1 MAILIPQTSLRA
13 APWKNGGGSTT
24 EIAVSP
30 AGAGFEDF
38 DWRISLATI
47 TASGP
52 FSSFPG
58 IDRSLMLVDGE
69 SVSLTLDGARKVVLS
84 AAQPMLWF
92 PGEAAVSAEVTGAT
106 TDFNVMTRR
115 SRCRHQLEK
124 ITAPG
129 RLMRRSD
136 KTLLFVAGE
145 GPVLARSGEQQFTL
159 FRYDGLLL
167 DASDTQQWQLEALQT
182 TSVFCVDLYT

>member
-1 MAILIPQTSLRA
+1 MATFLAHECLRA

-24 EIAVSP
+24 EIAISP
-30 AGAGFEDF
+30 PDAGFDDF

-47 TASGP
+47 MADGP

-58 IDRSLMLVDGE
+58 IDRSLMLVDGD
-69 SVSLTLDGARKVVLS
+69 SVQLTLDGTRKVTLS

-92 PGEAAVSAEVTGAT
+92 PGEAAVEAQVKGTT

-115 SRCRHQLEK
+115 DRCRHQLEK

-129 RLMRRSD
+129 KLARRSAT
-136 KTLLFVAGE
+136 TLLFVAGE
-145 GPVLARSGEQQFTL
+145 GHVLARGGEQQFAL
-159 FRYDGLLL
+159 GRHDALLL
-167 DASDTQQWQLEALQT
+167 DADDAQEWRLDALQR
-182 TSVFCVDLYT
+182 SAVLCVDLFT

>member
-1 MAILIPQTSLRA
+1 MATFIPQECLRA
-13 APWKNGGGSTT
+13 APWKNGGGSTM
-24 EIAVSP
+24 EIAVFP
-30 AGAGFEDF
+30 PEAGLMAF

-58 IDRSLMLVDGE
+58 IDRSLMLVDGD
-69 SVSLTLDGARKVVLS
+69 SVQLTLDGTRKVVLS

-92 PGEAAVSAEVTGAT
+92 PGEAAVEAQVKWPT

-115 SRCRHQLEK
+115 DRCRHQLEK

-129 RLMRRSD
+129 RLLRRSET
-136 KTLLFVAGE
+136 TLLFVAGE
-145 GPVLARSGEQQFTL
+145 GHVLARGGDQQFAL
-159 FRYDGLLL
+159 ARHDALLL
-167 DASDTQQWQLEALQT
+167 DADDTREWRLDALQR
-182 TSVFCVDLYT
+182 SALLRVDLFT

>member
-1 MAILIPQTSLRA
+1 MAILIPHASLRA
-13 APWKNGGGSTT
+13 AAWKNGGGSTT

-30 AGAGFEDF
+30 KGAGFEDF

-58 IDRSLMLVDGE
+58 IDRSLMLVDGA
-69 SVSLTLDGARKVVLS
+69 SVSLTIDGTRKVVLT

-92 PGEAAVSAEVTGAT
+92 PGEADVSAVVTAAT

-124 ITAPG
+124 IAAPG
-129 RLMRRSD
+129 RLVRRSD

-145 GPVLARSGEQQFTL
+145 GYVLVRAGQQQFNL
-159 FRYDGLLL
+159 SRYDALLL
-167 DASDTQQWQLEALQT
+167 DAGDAPQWQLEASQD
-182 TSVFCVDLYT
+182 VAIFRVDLFI

>member
-1 MAILIPQTSLRA
+1 METFIPQEYMRA

-24 EIAVSP
+24 EIAIAP
-30 AGAGFEDF
+30 PGAGFDDF

-58 IDRSLMLVDGE
+58 IDRSLMLVDGD
-69 SVSLTLDGARKVVLS
+69 SVQLTLDGARKVTLS

-92 PGEAAVSAEVTGAT
+92 PGEAAVFAQVKGPT

-115 SRCRHQLEK
+115 DRCRHQLEK

-129 RLMRRSD
+129 KLARRSAA
-136 KTLLFVAGE
+136 TLLFVAGE
-145 GPVLARSGEQQFTL
+145 GHVLARGGEQQFAL
-159 FRYDGLLL
+159 ARHDALLL
-167 DASDTQQWQLEALQT
+167 DANDAPDWRLDALQRT
-182 TSVFCVDLYT
+182 AVFRVDLFI

>member
-1 MAILIPQTSLRA
+1 MATFIPHECLRA
-13 APWKNGGGSTT
+13 APWKNGGGSTM
-24 EIAVSP
+24 EIAISP
-30 AGAGFEDF
+30 PDAGLTEF

-58 IDRSLMLVDGE
+58 IDRSLMLVDGD
-69 SVSLTLDGARKVVLS
+69 SVQLTLDGTRKVVLS

-92 PGEAAVSAEVTGAT
+92 PGEAAVEAQVKGPT

-115 SRCRHQLEK
+115 DRCRHQLEK

-129 RLMRRSD
+129 RLLRRSET
-136 KTLLFVAGE
+136 TLLFVAGE
-145 GPVLARSGEQQFTL
+145 GHVLARGGGQQFAL
-159 FRYDGLLL
+159 ARHDALLL
-167 DASDTQQWQLEALQT
+167 DADDTREWQLDALQR
-182 TSVFCVDLYT
+182 SALLRVDLFT

>member
-1 MAILIPQTSLRA
+1 MATFIPHECLRA
-13 APWKNGGGSTT
+13 ASWKNGGGSTM
-24 EIAVSP
+24 EIAISP
-30 AGAGFEDF
+30 PDAGLTEF

-58 IDRSLMLVDGE
+58 IDRSLMLVDGD
-69 SVSLTLDGARKVVLS
+69 SVQLTLDGTRKVVLS

-92 PGEAAVSAEVTGAT
+92 PGEAAVEAQVKGPT

-115 SRCRHQLEK
+115 DRCRHQLEK

-129 RLMRRSD
+129 HLLRRSET
-136 KTLLFVAGE
+136 TLLFVVGE
-145 GPVLARSGEQQFTL
+145 GAVLARGGGQQFAL
-159 FRYDGLLL
+159 ARHDALLL
-167 DASDTQQWQLEALQT
+167 DADDTREWQLDALQR
-182 TSVFCVDLYT
+182 SALLRVDLFT

>member
-1 MAILIPQTSLRA
+1 MAILIPHASLRA
-13 APWKNGGGSTT
+13 AAWKNGGGSTT
-24 EIAVSP
+24 EIAISP
-30 AGAGFEDF
+30 KGAGFEDF

-69 SVSLTLDGARKVVLS
+69 SVSLTIDGARKVVLT

-92 PGEAAVSAEVTGAT
+92 PGEAAVSALVAAAT

-124 ITAPG
+124 IAAPG
-129 RLMRRSD
+129 RLIRRSD
-136 KTLLFVAGE
+136 TTLLFVADE
-145 GPVLARSGEQQFTL
+145 GTVQARSGDRQFAL
-159 FRYDGLLL
+159 SRYDALLL
-167 DASDTQQWQLEALQT
+167 DAGDAPQWQLEASQD
-182 TSVFCVDLYT
+182 VAIFRVDLFI

>member
-1 MAILIPQTSLRA
+1 MATFLAHECLRA

-24 EIAVSP
+24 EIAISP
-30 AGAGFEDF
+30 PDAGFDDF

-47 TASGP
+47 LADGP

-58 IDRSLMLVDGE
+58 IDRSLMLVEGD
-69 SVSLTLDGARKVVLS
+69 SVQLTLDGARNVLLN

-92 PGEAAVSAEVTGAT
+92 PGEALVHAQVKGAT

-115 SRCRHQLEK
+115 DRCRHQLEK

-129 RLMRRSD
+129 RLVRRSAT
-136 KTLLFVAGE
+136 TLLFVVGDGA
-145 GPVLARSGEQQFTL
+145 VLARGGGQQFAL
-159 FRYDGLLL
+159 ARHDALLL
-167 DASDTQQWQLEALQT
+167 DADDAPEWQLDALQR
-182 TSVFCVDLYT
+182 SAVLRVDLFT

>member
-1 MAILIPQTSLRA
+1 MATFIPHEYLRA

-24 EIAVSP
+24 EIAIAP
-30 AGAGFEDF
+30 LGAGFDDF

-58 IDRSLMLVDGE
+58 IDRSLMLVDGD
-69 SVSLTLDGARKVVLS
+69 SVQLTLDGTRKVVLT

-92 PGEAAVSAEVTGAT
+92 PGEAAVDAQVKGIT

-115 SRCRHQLEK
+115 DRCRHQLER

-129 RLMRRSD
+129 KLARRSAT
-136 KTLLFVAGE
+136 TLLFVAGD
-145 GPVLARSGEQQFTL
+145 GAVLARGGEQQFAL
-159 FRYDGLLL
+159 ARYDALLL
-167 DASDTQQWQLEALQT
+167 DADDAQEWRLEALQRT
-182 TSVFCVDLYT
+182 AVFRVDLFI

>member
-1 MAILIPQTSLRA
+1 MATFIPHECLRA

-24 EIAVSP
+24 EIAISP
-30 AGAGFEDF
+30 AGASLMEF

-58 IDRSLMLVDGE
+58 IDRSLMLVDGD
-69 SVSLTLDGARKVVLS
+69 SVQLTFDGARKVTLS

-92 PGEAAVSAEVTGAT
+92 PGEAVVSAQVKGAT

-115 SRCRHQLEK
+115 DRCRHQLEK

-129 RLMRRSD
+129 RLARRSAT
-136 KTLLFVAGE
+136 TLLFVAGE
-145 GPVLARSGEQQFTL
+145 GHVLARGGDQQFAL
-159 FRYDGLLL
+159 ARHDALLL
-167 DASDTQQWQLEALQT
+167 DADDAQEWRLEALQRT
-182 TSVFCVDLYT
+182 AVLCVDLFT

>member
-1 MAILIPQTSLRA
+1 MATFIPHEYLRA
-13 APWKNGGGSTT
+13 APWKNGGRNTM
-24 EIAVSP
+24 EIAISP
-30 AGAGFEDF
+30 PGAGLMEF

-58 IDRSLMLVDGE
+58 IDRSLMLVDGD
-69 SVSLTLDGARKVVLS
+69 SVQLTFDGARKVTLS

-92 PGEAAVSAEVTGAT
+92 PGEAAVEAQVKGTT

-115 SRCRHQLEK
+115 DRCRHQLEK

-129 RLMRRSD
+129 RLARRSAT
-136 KTLLFVAGE
+136 TLLFVAGE
-145 GPVLARSGEQQFTL
+145 GHVLARGGDQQFAL
-159 FRYDGLLL
+159 ARHDALLL
-167 DASDTQQWQLEALQT
+167 DADDAQEWRLDALQR
-182 TSVFCVDLYT
+182 SAVLCVDLFT